1 MFSINSPDCTITEY
15 IRLNNIGLE
24 DENNEFKLI
33 CLSNIDL
40 FYTEDC
46 IKLFFFKILNI
57 NRSKYINK
65 FFKLRDIEKFLLND
79 IIIDWKLFNE
89 MMYGNIIDYILKYS
103 KYAAIFSKAG
113 IEGTL
118 KYGINDDGT
127 IEGIPFYG
135 NINYEYLL
143 NIFNKSKELLRAKSE
158 NKNYLDEYF
167 SKIKFNIIKL
177 GENEIIKHK
186 DEIKTSYRTLNDM
199 IEYNNKL
206 KREWIKYEKD
216 NRKWHN
222 ELFEYSGKLMSYL
235 TNIKIRLR
243 LREFIKKEFIRDKI
257 LERNKISYIL
267 NSIDMILENDEYID
281 FQKAVLDK
289 YNIFYWIAKF
299 KDINVREIKK
309 NKPKHPMYRP
319 MNNLF
324 LHFSN
329 NVRNINP
336 LLKYD
341 KNINFYIIEIKYPKI
356 NESINGFD
364 YLEYKTINGTK
375 WISKKRIMTIDGP
388 SCI

>member
-1 MFSINSPDCTITEY
+1 
-15 IRLNNIGLE
+15 
-24 DENNEFKLI
+24 
-33 CLSNIDL
+33 
-40 FYTEDC
+40 
-46 IKLFFFKILNI
+46 
-57 NRSKYINK
+57 
-65 FFKLRDIEKFLLND
+65 
-79 IIIDWKLFNE
+79 